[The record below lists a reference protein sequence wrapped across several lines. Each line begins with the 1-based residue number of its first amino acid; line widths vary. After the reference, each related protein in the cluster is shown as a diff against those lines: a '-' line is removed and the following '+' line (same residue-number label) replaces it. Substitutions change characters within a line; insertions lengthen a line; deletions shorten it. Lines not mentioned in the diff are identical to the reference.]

1 MSFGSSESCV
11 QQQLYRHVFS
21 DKIFKN
27 TYFEESCKEKNDW
40 MRILKTYAPY
50 RINVLDGT

>member
-1 MSFGSSESCV
+1 MKF
-11 QQQLYRHVFS
+11 LRTPIL
-21 DKIFKN
+21 KKAA
-27 TYFEESCKEKNDW
+27 KRKNDW